1 MELQFASMRLRLF
14 VVTVLIPLVNM
25 RKLQELVLIA
35 MSLGNQ
41 NNQYQFGLHRYQKP
55 VLKQWVNK
63 EKIMFS
69 ISEIVEQAKEA
80 KVVLAKRWTA
90 AAVSCCAVMS
100 QGNILAMFSPKY
112 LLTAAKTGILA
123 SVLIFVGMLVL
134 KDKADED
141 YIKAAMIGVGVTAAD
156 FVSHPAHF
164 WGEAVLTGAVA
175 MGVAWCISKL
185 MSKVCQCD

>member
-1 MELQFASMRLRLF
+1 
-14 VVTVLIPLVNM
+14 
-25 RKLQELVLIA
+25 
-35 MSLGNQ
+35 
-41 NNQYQFGLHRYQKP
+41 
-55 VLKQWVNK
+55 
-63 EKIMFS
+63 MFS
-69 ISEIVEQAKEA
+69 ISEIVEQVKEA
-80 KVVLAKRWTA
+80 KVVLAKRWAA
-90 AAVSCCAVMS
+90 AAVACCAVMS
-100 QGNILAMFSPKY
+100 QGNILAMFNANH
-112 LLTAAKTGILA
+112 LLTAAKTGVLA